1 VEGNKMLRNVMS
13 TASKL
18 QESTQRLLE
27 SYSLA
32 ATAAGVGVL
41 ALASPSEGKI
51 VYTPAHVQ
59 IKAGSKYRLDLNH
72 DGVSDFLLKDVSTAS
87 AWTLSVLPVQ
97 GNGVDGFMTLS
108 GGTWASAL
116 DPGSVVGARGYFPGK
131 VMVFAAQSEDG
142 GTQVIGSWANVTRRY
157 LGLQFHIQGKVHYGW
172 ARLNVTAAIGA
183 VSATLTGYAYE
194 TVPGKSIVAG
204 KTSSEGDRGVSD
216 PAASAGDSGSEN
228 RSLGTLALGR
238 SRRSPHEQ

>member
-1 VEGNKMLRNVMS
+1 
-13 TASKL
+13 
-18 QESTQRLLE
+18 
-27 SYSLA
+27 
-32 ATAAGVGVL
+32 
-41 ALASPSEGKI
+41 
-51 VYTPAHVQ
+51 
-59 IKAGSKYRLDLNH
+59 
-72 DGVSDFLLKDVSTAS
+72 
-87 AWTLSVLPVQ
+87 
-97 GNGVDGFMTLS
+97 
-108 GGTWASAL
+108 
-116 DPGSVVGARGYFPGK
+116 
-131 VMVFAAQSEDG
+131 MVFAAQSEDG

-238 SRRSPHEQ
+238 SRRSPHEP